1 MKRIFFYV
9 SILILCIGLGNE
21 ILSIWRGVYLF
32 KDRPSEE
39 ILLRTLKVTPL
50 NPDPF
55 YGLGLLHQWDIR
67 NIDLKKSSTYLCLAI
82 ERNPLEQIYWINLA
96 KALQRIGEWEASE
109 RALDN
114 AVYVFPTSLRGR
126 WVTGTLL
133 LQQGLLEKARP
144 HFSYLLTHYP
154 EQSHLVYDVWLKVVD
169 DPESLLETLVPRSP
183 ASLSRYLSYLYETAD
198 SQSVRRVWEKTRTLG
213 YQMDQRDTL
222 RHIEFLIS
230 HGELREAFE
239 IWKARLEEEGLSISA
254 DGNLITNGGFEK
266 EKILGGGFDWK
277 IGSAP
282 GAGVSFDSSV
292 ALEGRRSLR
301 ITFDGKENIDFHHV
315 SQVVALKPNTEYLLR
330 ASMKTKAVTT
340 KSGPKIEVYGIGPN
354 FYGSS
359 ESLTGDNEWKEL
371 SIVFRT
377 PDQSPGGVVR
387 VRREKTDKFDRFI
400 SGMAWIDNIHLTEVA
415 K

>member
-9 SILILCIGLGNE
+9 PILILCIGLGYE
-21 ILSIWRGVYLF
+21 ILSIWRAVYLF

-39 ILLRTLKVTPL
+39 ILLKTLKLTPS

-55 YGLGLLHQWDIR
+55 YGLGLLYQWDIR
-67 NIDLKKSSTYLCLAI
+67 SIDLKKSSTYFCLAI

-96 KALQRIGEWEASE
+96 KVLQRIGEGEAFE

-114 AVYVFPTSLRGR
+114 AVYLFPTGFRGR

-144 HFSYLLTHYP
+144 HFSYLLSHYP
-154 EQSHLVYDVWLKVVD
+154 EQSHLVYDVWSKVVD
-169 DPESLLETLVPRSP
+169 DPESMLETLVPRSP
-183 ASLSRYLSYLYETAD
+183 ASLSQYLSYLYETAD
-198 SQSVRRVWEKTRTLG
+198 SQSVKRVWERMNTLG
-213 YQMDQRDTL
+213 YRMDQRDTL
-222 RHIEFLIS
+222 GHIEFLIS

-239 IWKARLEEEGLSISA
+239 IWKSRLQQEGLSIPA
-254 DGNLITNGGFEK
+254 DGSLITNGGFEK
-266 EKILGGGFDWK
+266 EKMLGGGFDWK

-282 GAGVSFDSSV
+282 GAGVSFDLSV

-301 ITFDGKENIDFHHV
+301 ITFDGKENIDFHHI
-315 SQVVALKPNTEYLLR
+315 SQVVPLKPDTDYLLR
-330 ASMKTKAVTT
+330 AYMKTKALTT
-340 KSGPKIEVYGIGPN
+340 KSGPKVEVYGIGPN

-371 SIVFRT
+371 SIAFRT
-377 PDQSPGGVVR
+377 PAQSLGGVVR
-387 VRREKTDKFDRFI
+387 VRREKTDKFNRFI
-400 SGMAWIDNIHLTEVA
+400 SGTAWIDNVRLTEVT